1 MTDYISRW
9 DAINAIQEHFTED
22 GFRGYKDGQKM
33 LDRINAI
40 PAADV
45 RENKRGKWDDKKVAF
60 YFKCSEC
67 GCCVRA
73 FAGEVFL
80 DYAQEWN
87 FCPNC
92 GADMREEQT

>member
-1 MTDYISRW
+1 MTEYIIEAEDLDDVVEGR
-9 DAINAIQEHFTED
+9 FTIS
-22 GFRGYKDGQKM
+22 G
-33 LDRINAI
+33 
-40 PAADV
+40 
-45 RENKRGKWDDKKVAF
+45 KRKKGKWDDKRVAF

-92 GADMREEQT
+92 GADMRCPQTDDN